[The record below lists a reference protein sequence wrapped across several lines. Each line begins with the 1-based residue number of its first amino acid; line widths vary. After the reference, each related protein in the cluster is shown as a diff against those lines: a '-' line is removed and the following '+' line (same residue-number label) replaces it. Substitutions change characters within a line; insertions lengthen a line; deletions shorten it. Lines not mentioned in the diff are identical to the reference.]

1 VRAIFIIL
9 IVFIAGIVMGFYFLG
24 INQKSTGVGY
34 LKGKVDI
41 GPLCPVERAYSND
54 SCLPTPE
61 IYREWPIAVYS
72 ADNNVMI
79 AEIVPDASG
88 TYSIELPAGKY
99 IVDLEKPHR
108 FGKNLP
114 AEITIRE
121 NETTLLDI
129 HIDTGIR

>member
-1 VRAIFIIL
+1 MRSISIL
-9 IVFIAGIVMGFYFLG
+9 LFVFIAGIIIGFYFLE
-24 INQKSTGVGY
+24 INQKSSGVGY

-41 GPLCPVERAYSND
+41 GPLCPVEKAYNND
-54 SCLPTPE
+54 SCLPTPQ

-72 ADNNVMI
+72 ADNNVRI
-79 AEIVPDASG
+79 AEIVPYANG
-88 TYSIELPAGKY
+88 TYSIKLPPGRY

-121 NETTLLDI
+121 NETTILDI